1 MPLRTISFIYH
12 HFSFLRCFIWLSF
25 LRVVS
30 FSLISFEE
38 KNVREWEKPE
48 IKFKINFV
56 EIGWIPLMWKGPLI
70 RFFRRCVFLIGVF
83 YFGKKM
89 CGFRIECFYHLD
101 WGKKMLNTLTIW
113 PLSIK
118 INGNCKPFNTFNR
131 PSWSSLSLS
140 LPFQNQMLL
149 WSQHIHAIAS
159 VHSYSDEMCDNF
171 PMFIVSAPK
180 KTHHNE

>member
-1 MPLRTISFIYH
+1 MVPLRWLSMRYDIIALDYLFNGFPSKFNTYIIVVFSMNIKRLRGRVPLRTISFIYH

-48 IKFKINFV
+48 INFV

-83 YFGKKM
+83 YFGKKNVWFSNRM
-89 CGFRIECFYHLD
+89 FLSFGLG
-101 WGKKMLNTLTIW
+101 GKNVKYIDHLTIE
-113 PLSIK
+113 
-118 INGNCKPFNTFNR
+118 
-131 PSWSSLSLS
+131 
-140 LPFQNQMLL
+140 
-149 WSQHIHAIAS
+149 H
-159 VHSYSDEMCDNF
+159 
-171 PMFIVSAPK
+171 
-180 KTHHNE
+180 